1 MRISTKG
8 RYAARAMVEMAAS
21 HGERYVPAGEIA
33 EKQGISLKYLESLL
47 AKLKSAGLI
56 VSVRGK
62 HGGYSLARHPSEI
75 NMWEVLRCLEDSL
88 DIVHCTND
96 PSRCERFD
104 VCVTKDVWAELK
116 TSTERILKRTY
127 LDDLMKQQKI
137 LKRRKL
143 EQDSGQE
150 RR

>member
-21 HGERYVPAGEIA
+21 YGARHVPASEIA

-47 AKLKSAGLI
+47 ARLKSVGLI

-75 NMWEVLRCLEDSL
+75 NMWEVLICLEDSL
-88 DIVHCTND
+88 DIVHCTDD
-96 PSRCERFD
+96 PNCCDRLD
-104 VCVTKDVWAELK
+104 VCVTRDLWAELK
-116 TSTERILKRTY
+116 ASTERILRRTY
-127 LDDLMKQQKI
+127 LDDLMKRQKI

-143 EQDSGQE
+143 EQDSGQKPN
-150 RR
+150 